1 RRPVVTP
8 CLSLKSIP
16 AEKMPGV
23 TEALR
28 ILTFLSRRAGTLMR
42 VVVRSDLPDA
52 AHQVTGADERQPLWL
67 AWHGERNWRILLYP
81 RVVY

>member
-1 RRPVVTP
+1 
-8 CLSLKSIP
+8 
-16 AEKMPGV
+16 
-23 TEALR
+23 
-28 ILTFLSRRAGTLMR
+28 MR